1 MSNILK
7 TLDLSGFTV
16 GIYFLI
22 LSLLL
27 IGIIIFSY
35 DFAGTSL
42 TFDIDNTGINAITY
56 IY

>member
-27 IGIIIFSY
+27 IGIITFSY

-42 TFDIDNTGINAITY
+42 TFDIDNTDINAITY